1 MATSFQPSVFNPAP
15 FQGPSPYSSRAAV
28 PAQTGAQRVGD
39 IINLQKGYLDLDKS
53 QQTQPAEVARVQA
66 ESQSAQTRLNSDQ
79 LENMIKH
86 TNNIITNIQP
96 LMTKPDLSV
105 DDIKNLAVETV
116 TNAGGDERAVKQA
129 LSTLPAEKT
138 PSNLRSWLAQQQA
151 KAAGALTQL
160 DKLYPG
166 GVLPSQLPQSYQPS
180 AATTEGG
187 YSPAG
192 TQGTAP
198 KGVTAEQMSQGPKSD
213 FSKPVALSYP
223 VRQAGQAY
231 TALPQEEAE
240 RKIGTET
247 KSAIIARQADI
258 PQSRR
263 SIDEVI
269 KKAQELE
276 KSATLPTSGVLG
288 SAERNISTFLG
299 TEQGIR
305 YKELS
310 KDLANAQIANITAS
324 GGSLATDAGKQLV
337 RMANG
342 DETYPPKVL
351 IEIARRTQADMLGLD
366 SKATAIKKF
375 ADKFGDQNISA
386 FNQMWAKN
394 ADPKIFQLKNIF
406 DDQNMSADE
415 KAKARDALIGK
426 DEKQKNIFE
435 EKWNNIKKLEQTGS
449 L

>member
-1 MATSFQPSVFNPAP
+1 
-15 FQGPSPYSSRAAV
+15 
-28 PAQTGAQRVGD
+28 
-39 IINLQKGYLDLDKS
+39 
-53 QQTQPAEVARVQA
+53 
-66 ESQSAQTRLNSDQ
+66 
-79 LENMIKH
+79 
-86 TNNIITNIQP
+86 
-96 LMTKPDLSV
+96 
-105 DDIKNLAVETV
+105 
-116 TNAGGDERAVKQA
+116 
-129 LSTLPAEKT
+129 
-138 PSNLRSWLAQQQA
+138 
-151 KAAGALTQL
+151 
-160 DKLYPG
+160 
-166 GVLPSQLPQSYQPS
+166 
-180 AATTEGG
+180 
-187 YSPAG
+187 
-192 TQGTAP
+192 
-198 KGVTAEQMSQGPKSD
+198 MSQGPRSD

-231 TALPQEEAE
+231 TALPQEEDE
-240 RKIGTET
+240 RKIGTAT
-247 KSAIIARQADI
+247 KSALIARQADI
-258 PQSRR
+258 PQSKR

-276 KSATLPTSGVLG
+276 KSAILPTSGVLG
-288 SAERNISTFLG
+288 SAERNLSTFLG

-342 DETYPPKVL
+342 DETYPPAVL
-351 IEIARRTQADMLGLD
+351 VEIARRTQADMLNLD

-386 FNQMWAKN
+386 FNQMWAAN

-406 DDQNMSADE
+406 DDQNMSAKE
-415 KAKARDALIGK
+415 KTDARDKLIGK
-426 DEKQKNIFE
+426 DEKQIKIFN

>member
-1 MATSFQPSVFNPAP
+1 MPAISQLADPSIYG
-15 FQGPSPYSSRAAV
+15 QQQQ
-28 PAQTGAQRVGD
+28 AQVMPLQD
-39 IINLQKGYLDLDKS
+39 LINLGRSSTALQKEKALLPSAIEQGQAQAKTAVLQADTAKLDNAYKHITGIIQQ
-53 QQTQPAEVARVQA
+53 QQT
-66 ESQSAQTRLNSDQ
+66 L
-79 LENMIKH
+79 L
-86 TNNIITNIQP
+86 
-96 LMTKPDLSV
+96 TKPDLTA
-105 DDIKNLAVETV
+105 DDIIKTAKEQGQRFGAPPEAIDQALAGMPKNGNPSELRAFLATNLAKTLSS
-116 TNAGGDERAVKQA
+116 QA
-129 LSTLPAEKT
+129 QLEKM
-138 PSNLRSWLAQQQA
+138 
-151 KAAGALTQL
+151 
-160 DKLYPG
+160 YPG

-187 YSPAG
+187 YAPTG
-192 TQGTAP
+192 TQTAP
-198 KGVTAEQMSQGPKSD
+198 KGVTPEQMSQGPRSD

-223 VRQAGQAY
+223 VRQAGQAF
-231 TALPQEEAE
+231 TALPQEEDE
-240 RKIGTET
+240 RKIGTAT
-247 KSAIIARQADI
+247 KSALIARQADI
-258 PQSRR
+258 PQSKR

-269 KKAQELE
+269 KKAAELE
-276 KSATLPTSGVLG
+276 KSATLPTSGILG
-288 SAERNISTFLG
+288 SMERTASTFLG

-342 DETYPPKVL
+342 DETYPPAVL
-351 IEIARRTQADMLGLD
+351 IEIARRTQADMLNLD

-386 FNQMWAKN
+386 FNQMWSAN

-406 DDQNMSADE
+406 DDQNMSAKE
-415 KAKARDALIGK
+415 KADARDKLIGK
-426 DEKQKNIFE
+426 DEKQIKIFN

>member
-1 MATSFQPSVFNPAP
+1 MP
-15 FQGPSPYSSRAAV
+15 
-28 PAQTGAQRVGD
+28 
-39 IINLQKGYLDLDKS
+39 
-53 QQTQPAEVARVQA
+53 
-66 ESQSAQTRLNSDQ
+66 
-79 LENMIKH
+79 
-86 TNNIITNIQP
+86 
-96 LMTKPDLSV
+96 
-105 DDIKNLAVETV
+105 
-116 TNAGGDERAVKQA
+116 A
-129 LSTLPAEKT
+129 LSTLPDA
-138 PSNLRSWLAQQQA
+138 SIYGQQQQNQAMPLQDLVNLGRSTTALQKEQALLQPAIQQGQAQAQTATYQADTA
-151 KAAGALTQL
+151 KLDNSLKHIGTIIQQQQTLLTKPDLTADDIIKSAQEQGKRFGTPPEAMEQALAGLPKNGSPSELRAYLATNLAKTLGAQSQL
-160 DKLYPG
+160 EKMYPG
-166 GVLPSQLPQSYQPS
+166 GVLPSQLPQSYQASP
-180 AATTEGG
+180 ATTEGG
-187 YSPAG
+187 YAPTG
-192 TQGTAP
+192 TQGNAP
-198 KGVTAEQMSQGPKSD
+198 RGVTADQMSQGPKSD

-223 VRQAGQAY
+223 VRQAGQAF

-247 KSAIIARQADI
+247 KSALIARQADI

-269 KKAQELE
+269 KKAAELE
-276 KSATLPTSGVLG
+276 KSANLPTSGVLG
-288 SAERNISTFLG
+288 SMERGVSTFLG
-299 TEQGIR
+299 TEQGVR

-351 IEIARRTQADMLGLD
+351 IEIARRTQADMLNLD

-406 DDQNMSADE
+406 DDPNMSADE

-426 DEKQKNIFE
+426 DEKQIKIFN